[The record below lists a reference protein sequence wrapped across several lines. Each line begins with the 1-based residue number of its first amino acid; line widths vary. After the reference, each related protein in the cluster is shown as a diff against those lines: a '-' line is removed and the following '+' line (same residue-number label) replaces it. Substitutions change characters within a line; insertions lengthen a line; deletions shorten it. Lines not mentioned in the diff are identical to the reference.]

1 MCRRFLVADIYITPV
16 LIQSCALG
24 YYSFGHEMAHGF
36 GLAHDRKATS
46 SSSTD
51 YAFGYIIQVRYGA
64 YPPLRARICKPFK
77 EPRNRFL
84 AWRANTTTL
93 FDVLARQA
101 T

>member
-1 MCRRFLVADIYITPV
+1 M
-16 LIQSCALG
+16 QSCALG

-64 YPPLRARICKPFK
+64 LESPKHHSVADQ
-77 EPRNRFL
+77 ES
-84 AWRANTTTL
+84 L
-93 FDVLARQA
+93 FSL
-101 T
+101 